1 MRVPV
6 IGLSAA
12 LAALAGSARAE
23 QPASWQAR
31 FERERPAILRAID
44 GIPGPP
50 GYERETHYDRR
61 RMLLGSIG
69 LGVGT
74 GLQLLVVSTRGFE
87 GRELIP
93 CVGVFSGDY
102 GKSSNDSGWVDTQ
115 KLGRAFVAVPI
126 CTLFLVGAIELG
138 RGIASPRPVWVRSP
152 ARRSSLRI
160 GGLVTGQEARIHA
173 LGYF

>member
-1 MRVPV
+1 MRASV
-6 IGLSAA
+6 IGLAAA
-12 LAALAGSARAE
+12 LIALAGSARAE
-23 QPASWQAR
+23 PPPSWQAR

-74 GLQLLVVSTRGFE
+74 GLQLLAVSSRGFE

-93 CVGVFSGDY
+93 CAGVFYGDF
-102 GKSSNDSGWVDTQ
+102 GKSGNDSDWVDTQ
-115 KLGRAFVAVPI
+115 KLGRAFLAVPI
-126 CTLFLVGAIELG
+126 CTLFVVGAIELG
-138 RGIASPRPVWVRSP
+138 RGIASPRAVWVRSE
-152 ARRSSLRI
+152 ARQRSLRI
-160 GGLVTGQEARIHA
+160 SGVVTGQEARIHA
-173 LGYF
+173 IGYF